1 MKAVGIKNLKNNLS
15 RYLDLV
21 REGEVVY
28 VTDRDE
34 VIAEIHKP
42 VSAPARMLSRWDA
55 FLNERERKGAVVRAR
70 RTESSI
76 DDEAKRLK
84 LKRPAGS
91 PSLKELLDDT
101 RGDSH
106 E

>member
-1 MKAVGIKNLKNNLS
+1 MKAVGVKNLKNNLS

-34 VIAEIHKP
+34 IIAEIHKP
-42 VSAPARMLSRWDA
+42 ITAPARMLSRWDA
-55 FLNERERKGAVVRAR
+55 FLNERERKGAAIRAR
-70 RTESSI
+70 RAETSI
-76 DDEAKRLK
+76 DEDAKRLK
-84 LKRPAGS
+84 RKRPAGS
-91 PSLKELLDDT
+91 PSLRDLLEET
-101 RGDSH
+101 RGDIH